1 MGTGTLGWMSSLR
14 SALGSV
20 PRPVV
25 RAAALVLA
33 GGLLLTLAL
42 TVPGESRGAAPL
54 GPVATTPPP
63 PPRTG
68 GDLTPFQ
75 GMGTWVDIY
84 DSSWSHPRAAV
95 ADMAA
100 QGVRTLYLETSNF
113 NRPSA
118 FVYPERT
125 AAFVDAAHHEG
136 IRIVA
141 WYLPGFAD
149 IRLDLRR
156 SLAAVNFRTTNGNGF
171 DAFGLDIESPEVR
184 DPSVRTERLLELS
197 SSLREAAGG
206 YPLGA
211 IIPSPRGM
219 QRNASYWPGFP
230 YANLAATFD
239 VFMPMTYYTWRVSGS
254 EGASSYVTRN
264 IQIIRD
270 EVGTDQEPIHVIG
283 GIANESTNAET
294 RGFVRAVREHGLVG
308 SSFYTFPT
316 TQAAEWPILRSIPSN
331 PVQTPALPASL
342 GSPAMGN
349 IPGEDVTH
357 PHEVAF
363 RIGHKTGSWN
373 LAVRAY
379 DAQEGEIRVLV
390 NWVLIGTVPAGPD
403 GGWSGSSTLAI
414 PDAALHDDA
423 ANVIVFTV
431 GADGA
436 QWGVTDVSISPAS

>member
-1 MGTGTLGWMSSLR
+1 M
-14 SALGSV
+14 
-20 PRPVV
+20 
-25 RAAALVLA
+25 
-33 GGLLLTLAL
+33 
-42 TVPGESRGAAPL
+42 
-54 GPVATTPPP
+54 
-63 PPRTG
+63 
-68 GDLTPFQ
+68 
-75 GMGTWVDIY
+75 
-84 DSSWSHPRAAV
+84 
-95 ADMAA
+95 
-100 QGVRTLYLETSNF
+100 
-113 NRPSA
+113 
-118 FVYPERT
+118 
-125 AAFVDAAHHEG
+125 
-136 IRIVA
+136 
-141 WYLPGFAD
+141 
-149 IRLDLRR
+149 
-156 SLAAVNFRTTNGNGF
+156 NFRTTRGNGF

-184 DPSVRTERLLELS
+184 DPSVRTERLLQLS
-197 SSLREAAGG
+197 ADLREAAGD

-230 YANLAATFD
+230 YANLAAIYD

-254 EGASSYVTRN
+254 EGARSYVTKN

-294 RGFVRAVREHGLVG
+294 RGFVRAVREHGLIG

-331 PVQTPALPASL
+331 PVQTPALPAAL

-357 PHEVAF
+357 QHDVVF
-363 RIGHKTGSWN
+363 RTGHKAGSWN
-373 LAVRAY
+373 LDVRAY
-379 DAQEGEIRVLV
+379 DAQEGEIRVFV

-414 PDAALHDDA
+414 PDAALNDDA

-431 GADGA
+431 GAESA
-436 QWGVTDVSISPAS
+436 QWGVSDVSISPAS